1 MKQRICNKCGELK
14 PLTEFYKTGRKTDKS
29 PDNRHYTCKTCT
41 CARLKETHDPE
52 RYRKQHLKRKYNIT
66 LQEYNDMLA
75 KQHHRCAV
83 CSTTEP
89 GGKHNTF
96 CVDHCHSTGKVRAL
110 LCRNCNMLLGMAKD
124 RPEYLTQLIAYL
136 VKHS

>member
-14 PLTEFYKTGRKTDKS
+14 PLTEFYKTGRKTDKQA
-29 PDNRHYTCKTCT
+29 DKRHYSCKVCT
-41 CARLKETHDPE
+41 KQRLSQTP
-52 RYRKQHLKRKYNIT
+52 RNYRAHHLRRAYGISIE
-66 LQEYNDMLA
+66 EYDTMLA
-75 KQHHRCAV
+75 KQDHRCAV
-83 CSTTEP
+83 CGTDDP
-89 GGKHNTF
+89 GGKHKIFN
-96 CVDHCHSTGKVRAL
+96 VDHCHSTGKVRAL